1 MAAST
6 IMLTD
11 WLKIQKSSS
20 PKTTYVIKL
29 LPDRNVPYNIW
40 PFENFKVFLL
50 IRNPR

>member
-20 PKTTYVIKL
+20 PKTTYVMKL
-29 LPDRNVPYNIW
+29 LPDRNVPYTYEIIN
-40 PFENFKVFLL
+40 L
-50 IRNPR
+50 IKPK